1 LLNLLIL
8 NVLNVPVRKGLP
20 VVLQV
25 DSQRIGQKEDS
36 RKTERERERERE
48 RRNGKKKEGEIAER
62 RKFIQK
68 YKCSKKQND
77 FT

>member
-20 VVLQV
+20 VVLQI

-48 RRNGKKKEGEIAER
+48 KEWEEKGRRNSRKEKVYPEVQMFEE
-62 RKFIQK
+62 
-68 YKCSKKQND
+68 
-77 FT
+77 

>member
-48 RRNGKKKEGEIAER
+48 REGMGR
-62 RKFIQK
+62 
-68 YKCSKKQND
+68 
-77 FT
+77 